1 MSISYEYLT
10 EPRITRELFRPFIRR
25 QEVAQCWRKENGK
38 WILKEIAFVDDWSEE
53 EYQFLVKCL
62 KHTVETGGMVCGAF
76 ENGKLAGFVS
86 VESKKFGSRNQYVQL
101 SCIHVSQQYRGA
113 GIGKQLFA
121 IACSAGRAA
130 GAEKLYISAH
140 SAKETQAFY
149 HVLGCVEA
157 QEYDKELSEA
167 EPCDCQLEKIL

>member
-10 EPRITRELFRPFIRR
+10 EARITRELFQAFIRR
-25 QEVAQCWRKENGK
+25 QEVTQCWRKEDGK
-38 WILKEIAFVDDWSEE
+38 WILKDISFVDDWGEK
-53 EYQFLVKCL
+53 EYEFLVKCL
-62 KHTVETGGMVCGAF
+62 KHTVNTKGMVCGAF

-101 SCIHVSQQYRGA
+101 SCIHVSQQCRGM
-113 GIGKQLFA
+113 GIGKQLFHL
-121 IACSAGRAA
+121 ACSAGRAS
-130 GAEKLYISAH
+130 GARKLYISAH

-149 HVLGCVEA
+149 HAMGCVEA

-167 EPCDCQLEKIL
+167 EPCDCQLEKLL